1 MPETKTVVE
10 GRFLRLVDTNGWE
23 FVQRTRSTGV
33 VCIVAI
39 TPDRRLLLVEQFRPP
54 LGRYTVELPAG
65 LSGDVEDALESLET
79 AARRELLEETGYE
92 ASQWTRVC
100 DVVSSAGLTDET
112 VTVFR
117 ASQLKRTESG
127 GGDATESIVV
137 HEVDLENLTNWL
149 ADAARHGKSIDSR
162 VYGVMTFLKV

>member
-1 MPETKTVVE
+1 MSETKTVVE
-10 GRFLRLVDTNGWE
+10 GRFLRLVDTDGWE
-23 FVQRTRSTGV
+23 FVQRTQSTGV

-39 TPDRRLLLVEQFRPP
+39 TPDHRLLLVEQFRPP
-54 LGRYTVELPAG
+54 LDRYTVELPAG
-65 LSGDVEDALESLET
+65 LAGDVDDALESLET

-92 ASQWTRVC
+92 ASQWIRVC

-117 ASQLKRTESG
+117 ASQLRRTGSG

-137 HEVDLENLTNWL
+137 HEVDLENLTDWL